1 MQREERKQKGITL
14 VALVITIIVL
24 LLLAGVTISL
34 LVGENGIITKAKEGG
49 NRTQQAQEKEKIEL
63 AVTASIMEDTDKLT
77 IEEGNLNT
85 ELMNEFGG
93 EKEYTLTNNQ
103 DGSFLIRIEKSKRT
117 YYIGNYGEVIGE
129 ENMKKISNAEE
140 LKAFRDEVNSG
151 NSYDGWYVY
160 LTDNITLNNT
170 EIWEPIGLYP
180 MNTTGPT
187 DEENNKPFKGIFDGK
202 NHTINGIDINTTD
215 KGQGF
220 FGIVYKGTIKNITI
234 GKQNNFTVGGASAGI
249 VGYLYNGSI
258 YNCINESDINSTG
271 SYTGGI
277 AGFAIENSVVEQC
290 SNYGNIISNG
300 ITVGGIVGQL
310 QQEAIISKCIN
321 TGTIKATYN
330 VGGITGYSTSSIIQ
344 ECVNTGS
351 ISTNTSSFSGGI
363 SGLIR
368 NTTINSCYNTGNI
381 NSATW
386 WSGGI
391 TALVYEVSKIENCY
405 NTGNVTGTQN
415 ISGICKA
422 QAESSLEVINCYY
435 LENTVNGANETNVID
450 GVTVK
455 TSEALKALA
464 PTLGSAFKTDTNN
477 INNGYPILSWQE

>member
-24 LLLAGVTISL
+24 LILAGVTIATFT
-34 LVGENGIITKAKEGG
+34 GENGILSRATESKNKTEE
-49 NRTQQAQEKEKIEL
+49 AQEKEGLEL
-63 AVTASIMEDTDKLT
+63 AVASSQMDDVNTLEITEEKLSDAIKQQLGNNKDFSITDN
-77 IEEGNLNT
+77 GN
-85 ELMNEFGG
+85 
-93 EKEYTLTNNQ
+93 
-103 DGSFLIRIEKSKRT
+103 GSFLVNMNNTQRM
-117 YYIGNYGEVIGE
+117 YYIDETGEVIDQSK
-129 ENMKKISNAEE
+129 MLKISTADE
-140 LKAFRDEVNSG
+140 LKAFRDDVNSG
-151 NSYDGWYVY
+151 NTYEGWYVY
-160 LTDNITLNNT
+160 LANDLTLDIS
-170 EIWEPIGLYP
+170 EEWKPIGYYP
-180 MNTTGPT
+180 MESTEPT
-187 DEENNKPFKGIFDGK
+187 DEDNKQFKGIFDGG
-202 NHTINGIDINTTD
+202 NHTIEGLNINTTD
-215 KGQGF
+215 KAQGL
-220 FGIVYKGTIKNITI
+220 FGLVNGGSIYNVRI
-234 GKQNNFTVGGASAGI
+234 GSENNYTVGMASAAL
-249 VGYLYNGSI
+249 VGYLYNGNI

-277 AGFAIENSVVEQC
+277 AGFVSENSVVEQC

-300 ITVGGIVGQL
+300 NTVGGIIGQFVNS
-310 QQEAIISKCIN
+310 IISKCIN
-321 TGTIKATYN
+321 TGTIKGGSS
-330 VGGITGYSTSSIIQ
+330 VGGINGYSTSSIIQ
-344 ECVNTGS
+344 ECVNTGN
-351 ISTNTSSFSGGI
+351 INTLNDSFSGGI

-391 TALVYEVSKIENCY
+391 TAVVYEVSKIENCY

-422 QAESSLEVINCYY
+422 QAELSLEVINCYY

-464 PTLGSAFKTDTNN
+464 PTLGTEFKEAPEGTND
-477 INNGYPILSWQE
+477 GYPILQWQ

>member
-24 LLLAGVTISL
+24 LILAGVTIATFT
-34 LVGENGIITKAKEGG
+34 GENGILSRATESKNKTEE
-49 NRTQQAQEKEKIEL
+49 AQEKEGLEL
-63 AVTASIMEDTDKLT
+63 AVASSQMDDVNTLEITEEKLSDAIKQQLGNNKDFSITDN
-77 IEEGNLNT
+77 GN
-85 ELMNEFGG
+85 
-93 EKEYTLTNNQ
+93 
-103 DGSFLIRIEKSKRT
+103 GSFLVNMNDTQRM
-117 YYIGNYGEVIGE
+117 YYIDETGEVIDQSK
-129 ENMKKISNAEE
+129 MLKISTADE
-140 LKAFRDEVNSG
+140 LKAFRDDVNSG
-151 NSYDGWYVY
+151 NTYEGWYVY
-160 LTDNITLNNT
+160 LANDLTLDIS
-170 EIWEPIGLYP
+170 EEWKPIGYYP
-180 MNTTGPT
+180 MESTEPT
-187 DEENNKPFKGIFDGK
+187 DEDNKPFKGIFDGG
-202 NHTINGIDINTTD
+202 NHTIEGLNINTTD
-215 KGQGF
+215 KAQGL
-220 FGIVYKGTIKNITI
+220 FGLVNGGSIYNVRI
-234 GKQNNFTVGGASAGI
+234 GSENNYTVGMASAAL
-249 VGYLYNGSI
+249 VGYLYNGNI

-277 AGFAIENSVVEQC
+277 AGFVSENSVVEQC

-300 ITVGGIVGQL
+300 NTVGGIIGQFVNS
-310 QQEAIISKCIN
+310 IISKCIN
-321 TGTIKATYN
+321 TGTIRGTS
-330 VGGITGYSTSSIIQ
+330 VGGINGYSTSSIIQ
-344 ECVNTGS
+344 ECVNTGN
-351 ISTNTSSFSGGI
+351 INTLNGSFSGGI

-391 TALVYEVSKIENCY
+391 TAVVYEVSKIENCY

-464 PTLGSAFKTDTNN
+464 PTLGTEFKEAPEGTND
-477 INNGYPILSWQE
+477 GYPILQWQ

>member
-1 MQREERKQKGITL
+1 MQP
-14 VALVITIIVL
+14 
-24 LLLAGVTISL
+24 LLAII
-34 LVGENGIITKAKEGG
+34 GILTRASEAKEK
-49 NRTQQAQEKEKIEL
+49 TEETQEKEGLEL
-63 AVTASIMEDTDKLT
+63 AVTSSQMDNVNTLEITEEKLSDAIKQQFGNNKDFSITDN
-77 IEEGNLNT
+77 G
-85 ELMNEFGG
+85 
-93 EKEYTLTNNQ
+93 
-103 DGSFLIRIEKSKRT
+103 DGSFLVSMNDTQRM
-117 YYIGNYGEVIGE
+117 YYIDETGKIIDQSK
-129 ENMKKISNAEE
+129 MLKISTADE
-140 LKAFRDEVNSG
+140 LKAFRDDVNSG
-151 NSYDGWYVY
+151 NTYESWYVY
-160 LTDNITLNNT
+160 LANDITLDISEEWKPIGYYPMENT
-170 EIWEPIGLYP
+170 E
-180 MNTTGPT
+180 PT
-187 DEENNKPFKGIFDGK
+187 DEDNKPFKGIFDGG
-202 NHTINGIDINTTD
+202 NHTIEGLNINTTD
-215 KGQGF
+215 KVQGL
-220 FGIVYKGTIKNITI
+220 FGLVNGGSIYNVRI
-234 GKQNNFTVGGASAGI
+234 GSENNYTVGMASAAL
-249 VGYLYNGSI
+249 VGYLYNGNI

-271 SYTGGI
+271 SHTGGI
-277 AGFAIENSVVEQC
+277 AGFVFENSVVEQC

-300 ITVGGIVGQL
+300 LTVGGIVGQL
-310 QQEAIISKCIN
+310 QQESIISKCIN
-321 TGTIKATYN
+321 TGTIKATQN
-330 VGGITGYSTSSIIQ
+330 VGGITGYSASSIIQ

-351 ISTNTSSFSGGI
+351 ISTNTSSCSGGI

-464 PTLGSAFKTDTNN
+464 PTLGTAFKEAPEGTND
-477 INNGYPILSWQE
+477 GYPILQWQ